1 MIYMAKL
8 FFKQPK
14 KVDKFKDIPK
24 TRKYTTSE
32 KYDGSRTMFVDE
44 GNKGK
49 FINRRYVN
57 KTKQYPEFSNFA
69 KRFPSQNIIDGE
81 IVAFNKKGND
91 DFQLLS
97 QREHLKN
104 LQEINEKAKQIP
116 LTFLAFD
123 LLKYHGKDIKNLPF
137 EERQRLLR
145 KLNREARLPSSR
157 FRVIPNRIEGKSYNH
172 SKKLLKNKQTEGV
185 VLKDIKSAY
194 TKAINNDWLKKKQHN
209 EADMV
214 ITGFTE
220 GSERNKV
227 GAIYVGVQRK
237 QGYGIKEISKVGLGY
252 NPKEAKRLYGEL
264 NKIRTTQE
272 DGRINVKP
280 QRFVAVTYLK
290 RGSKGALREPV
301 YKGERTDIN
310 LNNTHL

>member
-1 MIYMAKL
+1 MTKL

-14 KVDKFKDIPK
+14 RVDRFKDISK
-24 TRKYTTSE
+24 TRRYTTSE
-32 KYDGSRTMFVDE
+32 KFDGSRTMFVDE

-57 KTKQYPEFSNFA
+57 KTRQYPEFSNFA

-81 IVAFNKKGND
+81 VVAFNKKGND

-104 LQEINEKAKQIP
+104 PKEINEKAKQIP

-137 EERQRLLR
+137 EERQRLLK
-145 KLNREARLPSSR
+145 KLNYEAHLPSSR
-157 FRVIPNRIEGKSYNH
+157 FKVIPHKIEGKNYMH
-172 SKKLLKNKQTEGV
+172 SKQLLRNKQTEGV
-185 VLKDIKSAY
+185 VLKDVKSSY
-194 TKAINNDWLKKKQHN
+194 TKTINDDWLKMKQHN

-220 GSERNKV
+220 GSEKNKV
-227 GAIYVGVQRK
+227 GAIFVGVQRK
-237 QGYGIKEISKVGLGY
+237 QDGYGIKEISKVGLGY
-252 NPKEAKRLYGEL
+252 NPKEARRLYGEL
-264 NKIRTTQE
+264 NKIRTYKE
-272 DGRINVKP
+272 DGKINVKP
-280 QRFVAVTYLK
+280 IRFAAVTYLK

-301 YKGERTDIN
+301 YKGERTDIT
-310 LNNTHL
+310 LSNTHL